1 MLIPLF
7 DYNRHRIIMESH
19 FRFNGKDYL
28 FFPKGVNYYR
38 LYRTTRKINSF
49 KELQYIAEKFI
60 YLNPDFDIPLMIT
73 LFLDLSDR
81 SNGHII
87 RTYGKNRV
95 QNMVLVVSQQNR
107 VPYCARKRKVI
118 FNPSKRIDRKEKM
131 KIVGNLISSKKRPA
145 KQYLDNIVQ
154 ELWNDNIK
162 ITISK
167 VAQVSGVSR
176 YMVKWYFDES
186 VREKIKDLNEIIKET
201 NLISKAIEAID
212 ELTEGGATVKM
223 RHLKKLTSI
232 RDYSILKK
240 AVKKYE
246 DAI

>member
-1 MLIPLF
+1 
-7 DYNRHRIIMESH
+7 MESH
-19 FRFNGKDYL
+19 FRFDGKDYL

-60 YLNPDFDIPLMIT
+60 YLNPNFDIPLMT
-73 LFLDLSDR
+73 KLFLDLSDR

-87 RTYGKNRV
+87 RTYGQVRV
-95 QNMVLVVSQQNR
+95 ENMVLTVTQQNKT
-107 VPYCARKRKVI
+107 PYCARKRKVI

-131 KIVGNLISSKKRPA
+131 KIVGNLISSKQRPA

-154 ELWNDNIK
+154 ELWQDNIK

-167 VAQVSGVSR
+167 VAEVARTTR
-176 YMVKWYFDES
+176 YMVKWYFDDS
-186 VREKIKDLNEIIKET
+186 VLEKIQDLNVIIKET

-212 ELTEGGATVKM
+212 ELTEGGNKIKM
-223 RHLKKLTSI
+223 RQLKKLTSI

>member
-1 MLIPLF
+1 
-7 DYNRHRIIMESH
+7 MESY
-19 FRFNGKDYL
+19 FRFDGKDYL

-60 YLNPDFDIPLMIT
+60 YLNPDFDIPLMIK

-81 SNGHII
+81 SNGPII
-87 RTYGKNRV
+87 RTYGQVRV
-95 QNMVLVVSQQNR
+95 ENMVLTVSQQNK
-107 VPYCARKRKVI
+107 VPYCARKRKII

-131 KIVGNLISSKKRPA
+131 KIVGNLISSKQRPA

-154 ELWNDNIK
+154 ELWQDNIK

-167 VAQVSGVSR
+167 VAEVAKTSR
-176 YMVKWYFDES
+176 YMVKWYFDDN
-186 VREKIKDLNEIIKET
+186 VIQKIQDLNVIIKET

-212 ELTEGGATVKM
+212 ELTEGGNRVRM
-223 RHLKKLTSI
+223 RQLKKLTSI